1 MPVVATTATVMPATT
16 TVAPTPRA
24 LPALTRC
31 FGSDPTPFE
40 QAWQRAPLTGVDRS
54 GAAFSDLLDVAA
66 VDEVITTRSLRHPA
80 FRLVKDG
87 DTLDRGTYTTSRRWG
102 STLYDGV
109 LDPSRT
115 VAALADGATLVLQSL
130 HTWWTP
136 LGRFCA
142 DLHAALGHPT
152 QANAYLTPA
161 DERGLGLHYD
171 THDVVVLQTAG
182 HKRWEIFRP
191 RFESPLGHQHWSD
204 VGEGEDLDDGG
215 LEPVLATVL
224 GPGDCLYLPRG
235 FVHRVVSEDEASLH
249 VTVGI
254 HVQTWHALLK
264 TVLEAAEL
272 DPSVREALPDE
283 PLDVAVVER
292 QLKEALG
299 RVDLDERAQALGQ
312 GMWAQYAGVQQ
323 GALLEVL
330 VPQPVDDELLVERRP
345 GVIRLEDEGE
355 RCALV
360 TADRT
365 VRFPA
370 RVRPAL
376 EAALGFEQPTAVAA
390 LAPFLDESS
399 RVVFTRRLLR
409 EGVLRRSPDG

>member
-1 MPVVATTATVMPATT
+1 MPATT
-16 TVAPTPRA
+16 TVAPTPEA
-24 LPALTRC
+24 DQALTRC
-31 FGSDPTPFE
+31 FGSDLTSFE
-40 QAWQRAPLTGVDRS
+40 QAWQRAPLTGSDRS
-54 GAAFSDLLDVAA
+54 GAAFADLLDLRA
-66 VDEVITTRSLRHPA
+66 VDEILTTRALRHPA

-87 DTLDRGTYTTSRRWG
+87 DTLDRSTSTTSRRWG
-102 STLYDGV
+102 RTHYDGV
-109 LDPSRT
+109 LDPART
-115 VAALADGATLVLQSL
+115 LAALADGATLVLQSL
-130 HTWWTP
+130 HTWWAP

-142 DLHAALGHPT
+142 DLHAGLGHPT

-182 HKRWEIFRP
+182 HKRWEVFRP

-204 VGEGEDLDDGG
+204 VSDGEDLDDGS

-264 TVLEAAEL
+264 AVLDEAEL
-272 DPSVREALPDE
+272 DVTVREELPDG
-283 PLDVAVVER
+283 PLDLAVAER

-299 RVDLDERAQALGQ
+299 RVDLDAKAAELGE
-312 GMWAQYAGVQQ
+312 GMWAQYAGAQA
-323 GALLEVL
+323 GGLLEVL
-330 VPQPVDDELLVERRP
+330 MPDPVDDGTVVQRRRGP
-345 GVIRLEDEGE
+345 MRLADEGE

-360 TADRT
+360 LADRS

-370 RVRPAL
+370 AVRPAL
-376 EAALGFEQPTAVAA
+376 EAVLAGEAIA
-390 LAPFLDESS
+390 LAELTPYLDEPS
-399 RVVFTRRLLR
+399 RVVFGRRLLR
-409 EGVLRRSPDG
+409 EGVLRRVGDG